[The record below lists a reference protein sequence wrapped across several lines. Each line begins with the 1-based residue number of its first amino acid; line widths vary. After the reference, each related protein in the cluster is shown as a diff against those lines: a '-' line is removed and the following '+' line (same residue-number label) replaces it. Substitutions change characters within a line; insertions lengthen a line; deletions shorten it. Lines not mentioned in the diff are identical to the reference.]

1 MPQHYI
7 VQKPASCVYSHQPG
21 PQNTLKQVASPS
33 RLRTA
38 VAPLMQLASYPQV
51 SIQTTSA
58 LPAAI
63 KERATSPTPS
73 LGNTMHRL
81 PQQQAQSPPAVQG
94 AHPAG
99 AAAAEQQQQQ
109 QQFEQAVT
117 AKLQAHQLAQGQA
130 SASVPAASQVEQPSS
145 CPTIQTHPQ
154 DLVRTI
160 QVSSENMQARRP
172 SAEDHEAER
181 RMIEQSL
188 KEAVE
193 EIELNKKENN
203 ELQGQLLTKQ
213 AEVESLRH
221 DRLRAEQELAAKVG
235 ECDKDV
241 MANRKLEGEKRLLE
255 SGNATLKIQNSE
267 KSEELQKE
275 LAELQLSHQKSQSA
289 REEAQRLQ
297 AQSGELTAELAD
309 AEEHARC
316 QQQLQKEQKARQNS
330 EVDKE
335 AQRRQIEELHN
346 RVIELRRAEE
356 LLEREMQPRA
366 VMTPAALQQQN
377 MELQLKLA
385 DAQGDLYNVLGQ
397 LQKKRHEQQQKQQ
410 QLQQLQQLEWQQG
423 EARNVRA
430 G

>member
-38 VAPLMQLASYPQV
+38 AAPMMQLAPSYPQV
-51 SIQTTSA
+51 SKQTTSA
-58 LPAAI
+58 LPAAS

-73 LGNTMHRL
+73 LCNTMPRL
-81 PQQQAQSPPAVQG
+81 PQQQAQSQQAVQS
-94 AHPAG
+94 ANPAG
-99 AAAAEQQQQQ
+99 PASAEQ

-117 AKLQAHQLAQGQA
+117 AKLQAHQLAQGQG
-130 SASVPAASQVEQPSS
+130 SASVPAASPVQQASS

-160 QVSSENMQARRP
+160 QVSPENMQARRP
-172 SAEDHEAER
+172 SAEDHQAER
-181 RMIEQSL
+181 QMIEQSL

-193 EIELNKKENN
+193 EIELNKKENK
-203 ELQGQLLTKQ
+203 ELQEQLLTKQ

-255 SGNATLKIQNSE
+255 SANAALKIQNSE

-275 LAELQLSHQKSQSA
+275 LAELQLSRQKSQSA

-297 AQSGELTAELAD
+297 AQVGELTAELAD

-316 QQQLQKEQKARQNS
+316 KQQLQKEQKARHES

-366 VMTPAALQQQN
+366 VMTPAALQQKN

-385 DAQGDLYNVLGQ
+385 DAQGDLYNVLEQ
-397 LQKKRHEQQQKQQ
+397 LQKKRHEQQKQKP
-410 QLQQLQQLEWQQG
+410 LQQLQQLEWPQG